1 MPTWT
6 ILVADPDAMQRQLV
20 DVLLAQEDFQLVS
33 AANGRDTLG
42 FLKEHTPSLAI
53 LALELPDIGGDAICR
68 KLKAVTR
75 LSKVPVILTTTQSG
89 GGGLS
94 TDRRELARAAGAD
107 LLLQK
112 PLGDKS
118 LRDRVNRLLKR
129 NPAAEPAPS
138 RGQSRY
144 TTVVIEE
151 ALAELGEADEDT
163 TAMDAVT
170 EALYRENEELRAEVT
185 SLMRRLARLESGMGG
200 RREADPPATFL
211 PGGEPA
217 APADPDPAAPAEVA
231 GDRAEEAPDAAVSGA
246 TASNATAS
254 NAAASNA
261 AAPEPG
267 ASGEEPLPAPA
278 RPGSVEGPA
287 APETTAETTAETT
300 GRASAAEPSAGDGS
314 STDGSAVELRRR
326 IGELERRNR
335 ALLTALEEAKAADD
349 TPRRLFGRR
358 RR

>member
-118 LRDRVNRLLKR
+118 LRDRVNQLLKR

-254 NAAASNA
+254 NAAA
-261 AAPEPG
+261 PEPG

-287 APETTAETTAETT
+287 APETTAETT

-314 STDGSAVELRRR
+314 STDGSAAELRRR